1 VSAADYVV
9 VGGGTAGSL
18 LAARLSEDPD
28 VSVVLLEAGPSD
40 EHEDRAR
47 TLRRWDEMVESEYDL
62 DYRSVPQDRG
72 NSEIRQTRS
81 RILGGC
87 STTNTMI
94 AWTPLTSDLRDWVA
108 RGAEGWGPENLLP
121 YRERLLTPIQP
132 VAPEDRN
139 PYVADVVAAASAA
152 LDLPLK
158 PDGWDDGALNAD
170 ARGAG
175 FFDVGYTPTINLRSS
190 TSIHYLHPVLGER
203 PNLTV
208 LTEAIVA
215 RVVFARSGDGAAPR
229 AVGVELADGRV
240 VTAQREVLVCAGAID
255 SPALLQRSGLGPA
268 AVLEAAGV
276 DVVVD
281 LPGMGENLQ
290 DHAEG
295 LVVWE
300 ATTPVPD
307 TRASG
312 WDAGAMLTLGD
323 TPGAPD
329 VLMHFPVQAWAV
341 HPENHGY
348 AFPEDIVSIAP
359 NVAKP
364 SSRGRVWITSA
375 DPSVAPSI
383 DYGYFTDVEGHD
395 EAVLVAGVRAARR
408 IAARQP
414 MASWVGRELF
424 PGASVVTDEELS
436 AVERANHQTVYHV
449 SCTCSMGADDDP
461 LAVLDPR
468 LQVRGVA
475 GLRVVD
481 ASAMPTLTATNP
493 VVTIMMLAERA
504 ADLIRSGSREADMA
518 T

>member
-1 VSAADYVV
+1 MSGADYVV
-9 VGGGTAGSL
+9 VGGGTTGAL
-18 LAARLSEDPD
+18 LATRLSEDPGT
-28 VSVVLLEAGPSD
+28 SVILVEAGPSD

-62 DYRSVPQDRG
+62 DYRSVPQVRG

-94 AWTPLTSDLRDWVA
+94 AWTPLASDLQDWVA
-108 RGAEGWGPENLLP
+108 RGAVGWGPDEILP

-132 VAPEDRN
+132 VADADRN
-139 PYVADVVAAASAA
+139 PYVSDVVEAASAA

-158 PDGWDDGALNAD
+158 PSGWDDGALNAD

-175 FFDVGYTPTINLRSS
+175 FFDVGYAPETNLRSS
-190 TSIHYLHPVLGER
+190 TSIHYLHPALAQR
-203 PNLTV
+203 SNLSLITDV
-208 LTEAIVA
+208 VVTRIVFDEAG
-215 RVVFARSGDGAAPR
+215 GDPDSAPR
-229 AVGVELADGRV
+229 AVGVQLADGRV
-240 VTAQREVLVCAGAID
+240 LSAEREVLVCAGAID
-255 SPALLQRSGLGPA
+255 SPALLQRSGVGPVP
-268 AVLEAAGV
+268 VLRAAGV
-276 DVVVD
+276 DVVAD
-281 LPGMGENLQ
+281 LPGVGENLQ

-300 ATTPVPD
+300 ATRAVPS

-329 VLMHFPVQAWAV
+329 VLMHFPVEAWAV

-348 AFPEDIVSIAP
+348 SFPEQIVSIAP

-364 SSRGRVWITSA
+364 SSRGRVWITSP
-375 DPSVAPSI
+375 DPAVAPCI
-383 DYGYFTDVEGHD
+383 DYRYFTDAEGHD
-395 EAVLVAGVRAARR
+395 ESMLLAGVRAARC
-408 IAARQP
+408 IAEAEP

-424 PGASVVTDEELS
+424 PGVDVVTDEELS
-436 AVERANHQTVYHV
+436 EVERANHQTVYHV
-449 SCTCSMGADDDP
+449 SCTCKMGSDADP
-461 LAVLDPR
+461 MAVLDPQLR
-468 LQVRGVA
+468 VRGVS

-504 ADLIRSGSREADMA
+504 ADLIRG
-518 T
+518 

>member
-1 VSAADYVV
+1 MIGADYVV

-28 VSVVLLEAGPSD
+28 VSVLLVEAGPSD
-40 EHEDRAR
+40 VNEDRAR

-62 DYRSVPQDRG
+62 DYRSVPQERG

-94 AWTPLTSDLRDWVA
+94 AWTPLASDLQDWVS
-108 RGAEGWGPENLLP
+108 RGAEGWGPEEILP

-132 VAPEDRN
+132 VADADRN
-139 PYVADVVAAASAA
+139 PYVSDVVSAASAA
-152 LDLPLK
+152 LGLPLK
-158 PDGWDDGALNAD
+158 ADGWDDGALNTD

-175 FFDVGYTPTINLRSS
+175 FFDVGYTPETNLRSS
-190 TSIHYLHPVLGER
+190 TSIHYLHPAVGER
-203 PNLTV
+203 PNLNV
-208 LTEAIVA
+208 ITEVQVA
-215 RVVFARSGDGAAPR
+215 RLHFSVEADGSPR
-229 AVGVELADGRV
+229 ASGVQLKNGRV
-240 VTAQREVLVCAGAID
+240 IDAYREVLLCAGAID
-255 SPALLQRSGLGPA
+255 TPALLQRSGVGPA
-268 AVLEAAGV
+268 AVLAAAGV
-276 DVVVD
+276 QVLVD
-281 LPGMGENLQ
+281 LPGVGENLQ

-300 ATTPVPD
+300 AVRPVP
-307 TRASG
+307 TTCASG

-329 VLMHFPVQAWAV
+329 VLMHFPVEAWAV

-348 AFPEDIVSIAP
+348 VFPEHIVSIAP

-364 SSRGRVWITSA
+364 ASRGRVWITSA
-375 DPSVAPSI
+375 DPEVAPSI
-383 DYGYFTDVEGHD
+383 DYRYFTDEQGHD
-395 EAVLVAGVRAARR
+395 EAMLLAGVRAARR
-408 IAARQP
+408 IAEAEP

-424 PGASVVTDEELS
+424 PGTHVDSDAELS
-436 AVERANHQTVYHV
+436 EVERANHQTVYHV
-449 SCTCSMGADDDP
+449 SCTCPMGSEDDP
-461 LAVLDPR
+461 MSVLDPQLR
-468 LQVRGVA
+468 VRGVS

-504 ADLIRSGSREADMA
+504 ADLIRR
-518 T
+518 